1 VFPDPDNGGRGGAA
15 PLLPPEHHTAAEPTE
30 VVIPLVE
37 EILQVGKRAVEAG
50 RVRVSVTTGTAEEI
64 VHQTLRSR
72 RADVERIAYG
82 HEVQDVPQT
91 REEDGVLIIPVV
103 EEILVVEKRLVLK
116 EEIRLRFVDT
126 EDTVEQTVERRVQ
139 HATVERMPPQDA
151 GKPAPGMIDQND
163 INKENA
169 R

>member
-15 PLLPPEHHTAAEPTE
+15 PFPSADRTAVSQTE
-30 VVIPLVE
+30 VVIPLAE
-37 EILQVGKRAVEAG
+37 EVLRVGKRAVEAG
-50 RVRVSVTTGTAEEI
+50 RVRVSVTTATAEEV

-72 RADVERIAYG
+72 RADVERVAFG
-82 HEVQDVPQT
+82 HEVQEVPQT

-103 EEILVVEKRLVLK
+103 EEILVIEKRLVLK

-139 HATVERMPPQDA
+139 RATVERMPPQDA
-151 GKPAPGMIDQND
+151 EDPAPDMTDQNHS
-163 INKENA
+163 NKENA
-169 R
+169 P